1 MPLPAREPSITAPPA
16 RTPLATFTRWVSYA
30 ALWTTIAAL
39 FTGLSALVYALMS
52 GYGHGRPGGPPP
64 ITEWAVNFATM
75 LADWYLWALFAP
87 LVIWLGARIS
97 FTGRGWVRVAAPH
110 LVLGVAIAFLK
121 VTLRYW
127 IGRAIPPLAQ
137 QWPGILDTLPTN
149 ALVYWS
155 ILGVGYA
162 LEYYRR
168 FRERELRAAH
178 LESSLARAQLDVL
191 RMQLHPHFLFNTLH
205 TISVLV
211 REGENETAD
220 RVIARLSDLLRLSID
235 LEATNE
241 VPLSRELEI
250 LASYI
255 DIQQMR
261 FQERLQVC
269 IDVDPVVRDGLV
281 PTLILQP
288 LVENSIRHGIGYREA
303 GGRVDIIG
311 RRAGDRLELTI
322 RDDGPG
328 ISTDGAAGAS
338 GVGLTNTRAR
348 LEQLY
353 GTEGALE
360 LRNPPGGGCAV
371 SLSIPW
377 RVAAG
382 DSRVQP
388 RPV

>member
-1 MPLPAREPSITAPPA
+1 MTSPTPEASALTPAP
-16 RTPLATFTRWVSYA
+16 RTPLAILTRWAWYA

-64 ITEWAVNFATM
+64 IAEWAANFATM

-87 LVIWLGARIS
+87 LVFWLGARIS
-97 FTGRGWVRVAAPH
+97 FTGRGWLRVVVPH
-110 LVLGVAIAFLK
+110 LVLGVAIAFAK
-121 VTLRYW
+121 VSVRYW
-127 IGRAIPPLAQ
+127 IGRAIPMLAV

-149 ALVYWS
+149 ALVYWL

-162 LEYYRR
+162 LDYYRR
-168 FRERELRAAH
+168 FRDREVRAAQ
-178 LESSLARAQLDVL
+178 LESRLARAQLDVL

-211 REGENETAD
+211 REGDNDTAD
-220 RVIARLSDLLRLSID
+220 RVIARLSELLRLSID

-250 LASYI
+250 LSSYL
-255 DIQQMR
+255 DIQQTR
-261 FQERLQVC
+261 FQERLRVS
-269 IDVDPVVRDGLV
+269 IDVDGTARDGLV

-288 LVENSIRHGIGYREA
+288 LVENSIRHGIGHREM
-303 GGRVDIIG
+303 GGHVDIVG
-311 RRAGDRLELTI
+311 RRVGDRLDMTI

-328 ISTDGAAGAS
+328 MTTSTSQSSG
-338 GVGLTNTRAR
+338 GVGLANTRAR

-353 GTEGALE
+353 GSDHRFEC
-360 LRNPPGGGCAV
+360 RNETAGGFTVFV
-371 SLSIPW
+371 SVPW
-377 RVAAG
+377 RQV
-382 DSRVQP
+382 
-388 RPV
+388 

>member
-1 MPLPAREPSITAPPA
+1 M
-16 RTPLATFTRWVSYA
+16 
-30 ALWTTIAAL
+30 
-39 FTGLSALVYALMS
+39 
-52 GYGHGRPGGPPP
+52 
-64 ITEWAVNFATM
+64 NFATM

-97 FTGRGWVRVAAPH
+97 FTGRGWIRAVAPH
-110 LVLGVAIAFLK
+110 LVLGVAIAFVK

-149 ALVYWS
+149 ALVYWT

-178 LESSLARAQLDVL
+178 LESRLARAELDVL

-211 REGENETAD
+211 REGENDRAD
-220 RVIARLSDLLRLSID
+220 GVIARLSELLRLSID

-250 LASYI
+250 LSAYL
-255 DIQQMR
+255 DIQQTR
-261 FQERLQVC
+261 FQERLRVV
-269 IDVDPVVRDGLV
+269 IDVEAAARDALL

-288 LVENSIRHGIGYREA
+288 LVENSIRHGIGHREA
-303 GGRVDIIG
+303 GGLVEIIG
-311 RRAGDRLELTI
+311 KRVGDRLTVTI

-328 ISTDGAAGAS
+328 IAS
-338 GVGLTNTRAR
+338 NASSGSGGVGLANTRAR
-348 LEQLY
+348 LEHLY
-353 GTEGALE
+353 GDHGRFE
-360 LRNPPGGGCAV
+360 LRNEPAGGFAV
-371 SLSIPW
+371 VVSVPW
-377 RVAAG
+377 RLAAELKR
-382 DSRVQP
+382 SELTHSELRAV
-388 RPV
+388 

>member
-1 MPLPAREPSITAPPA
+1 MRK
-16 RTPLATFTRWVSYA
+16 TPIAALTRWAGYV

-64 ITEWAVNFATM
+64 IAEWAVRFATM

-97 FTGRGWVRVAAPH
+97 FTGRRRDLLRVVGLH
-110 LVLGVAIAFLK
+110 LVLGVAIAFAK
-121 VTLRYW
+121 VTLGYW
-127 IGRAIPPLAQ
+127 IGRAIPVLAQ

-168 FRERELRAAH
+168 FRDRELQAAH
-178 LESSLARAQLDVL
+178 LESRLARAQLDVL

-211 REGENETAD
+211 REGDNETAD
-220 RVIARLSDLLRLSID
+220 RVIARLSELLRLSID

-250 LASYI
+250 LSAYV
-255 DIQQMR
+255 DIQQTR
-261 FQERLQVC
+261 FQERLRVSV
-269 IDVDPVVRDGLV
+269 DVDADALAGLV

-288 LVENSIRHGIGYREA
+288 LLENSIRHGIGHRET
-303 GGRVDIIG
+303 GGRVDIVA
-311 RRAGDRLELTI
+311 RRVGDRLDMTI

-328 ISTDGAAGAS
+328 MTTAGAGVS
-338 GVGLTNTRAR
+338 GGVGLSNTRAR

-353 GTEGALE
+353 GEHHRFECHSEPGAGFTVL
-360 LRNPPGGGCAV
+360 V
-371 SLSIPW
+371 SVPW
-377 RVAAG
+377 RAATEPLSQG
-382 DSRVQP
+382 RGEQLITARSSGYQ
-388 RPV
+388 

>member
-1 MPLPAREPSITAPPA
+1 MTSPSPTREPFAQAPSPK
-16 RTPLATFTRWVSYA
+16 TPLGIVARWAWYA

-52 GYGHGRPGGPPP
+52 GYGHGQPGGRP
-64 ITEWAVNFATM
+64 IAEWVANFATM

-87 LVIWLGARIS
+87 LVLWLGARIS
-97 FTGRGWVRVAAPH
+97 FTGRGWLRVVIPH
-110 LVLGVAIAFLK
+110 LVLGVAIAFVK
-121 VTLRYW
+121 VTARYW
-127 IGRAIPPLAQ
+127 IGRAIPMLAQ

-155 ILGVGYA
+155 ILGAGYA

-168 FRERELRAAH
+168 FRDRELRAAH
-178 LESSLARAQLDVL
+178 LESRLARAQLDVL

-211 REGENETAD
+211 REGDNETAD
-220 RVIARLSDLLRLSID
+220 RVIARLSELLRLSID

-250 LASYI
+250 LSAYL
-255 DIQQMR
+255 DIQQTR
-261 FQERLQVC
+261 FQERLRVS
-269 IDVDPVVRDGLV
+269 IDVDATARGGLV

-288 LVENSIRHGIGYREA
+288 LVENSIRHGIGHRET
-303 GGRVDIIG
+303 GGCVSIVG
-311 RRAGDRLELTI
+311 RRVGDHLEMTI

-328 ISTDGAAGAS
+328 MVTSASTGSG
-338 GVGLTNTRAR
+338 GVGLANTRAR

-353 GTEGALE
+353 GSDHRFEF
-360 LRNPPGGGCAV
+360 RNDPAGGFSVLVGV
-371 SLSIPW
+371 PW
-377 RVAAG
+377 RPA
-382 DSRVQP
+382 
-388 RPV
+388 